1 MFFSSRTILVF
12 AIQTAI
18 LLYMIPQIRVKPP
31 RVILI
36 VVAYIL
42 VQYLLQAVYYRSFS
56 LITIARYMYQSFVIT
71 YISYLYFREKYLHLL
86 CMSIYYLSIIG
97 LVFYGFYLS
106 FPAFK
111 YFVWATSER
120 FSLDPLGESIILYQ
134 IRRAGSSS
142 IFYGNLIRNGGFA
155 WEAGA
160 SAALAVI
167 ALFLNNIQK
176 YTGYIRRNM
185 VFIALIISTFSTA
198 GIFTLILALSVFVK
212 KRLTPFLSISMILI
226 IIALVFYV
234 YSSVPFFYEKIQLEL
249 QMAQRTDFSTTK
261 EASGRVTR
269 YLMYKEYFWDTL
281 LVGKTFSQE
290 FKEQMG
296 FTTLREFTNVSV
308 AGIFGIAMAY
318 GFGFMIY
325 YVYLLFRLS
334 MLLKNRYGYTNQL
347 ALIMFPI
354 AVILNFMSQSVLM
367 WITPTLVL
375 LIFSME
381 ESFVIHRSH
390 ANRI

>member
-1 MFFSSRTILVF
+1 
-12 AIQTAI
+12 
-18 LLYMIPQIRVKPP
+18 
-31 RVILI
+31 
-36 VVAYIL
+36 
-42 VQYLLQAVYYRSFS
+42 
-56 LITIARYMYQSFVIT
+56 
-71 YISYLYFREKYLHLL
+71 
-86 CMSIYYLSIIG
+86 
-97 LVFYGFYLS
+97 
-106 FPAFK
+106 
-111 YFVWATSER
+111 
-120 FSLDPLGESIILYQ
+120 
-134 IRRAGSSS
+134 
-142 IFYGNLIRNGGFA
+142 LIRNGGFA

-261 EASGRVTR
+261 EASGRFTR

-296 FTTLREFTNVSV
+296 FSSLRDFTSVGVS
-308 AGIFGIAMAY
+308 GIYGLWILESSHQNDKPESDQGIASS
-318 GFGFMIY
+318 
-325 YVYLLFRLS
+325 L
-334 MLLKNRYGYTNQL
+334 
-347 ALIMFPI
+347 
-354 AVILNFMSQSVLM
+354 VIG
-367 WITPTLVL
+367 
-375 LIFSME
+375 ME
-381 ESFVIHRSH
+381 
-390 ANRI
+390 ANTKL